1 MSYKID
7 SHKLESVTKSLFYD
21 STWTRE
27 SGGFRNLGSKTFIS
41 LFGPRNVDMEYLST
55 DGKVITNVNNLLSD
69 EQNEQFIIYAE
80 HRFTAI
86 WSMWKYIRESPKEE
100 KDIKSCLVPFSIEK
114 FIDSSK
120 PLGKLDENELHELCW
135 NTYRSDIP
143 NEEVYKNR
151 IIEDFLRYSRMIRL
165 QIPNLYVLRGERV
178 DIDGRVIDSVKTSND
193 LNIMSYY
200 PLTHSQRSYL
210 LDYIERYNVSPDR
223 VFIDDYSKEKSIKR
237 QLGLQFF

>member
-27 SGGFRNLGSKTFIS
+27 SGGFRNLGSKSFLS
-41 LFGPRNVDMEYLST
+41 FAGPINVDMEYLST
-55 DGKVITNVNNLLSD
+55 DGKIITNVNNLLSD
-69 EQNEQFIIYAE
+69 EQNEQFVHYGE

-86 WSMWKYIRESPKEE
+86 WSLWKYIRESPKEEE

-114 FIDSSK
+114 FIGSSK
-120 PLGKLDENELHELCW
+120 PLGKLDENELHELCFA
-135 NTYRSDIP
+135 
-143 NEEVYKNR
+143 VYMNLYDKEKDMYKT
-151 IIEDFLRYSRMIRL
+151 IFIENFLRYSRMVRINV
-165 QIPNLYVLRGERV
+165 PN
-178 DIDGRVIDSVKTSND
+178 IDDDSND
-193 LNIMSYY
+193 LCINSYY
-200 PLTHSQRSYL
+200 PLTHSQRNYL
-210 LDYIERYNVSPDR
+210 SDYIERYKVNPDR

>member
-27 SGGFRNLGSKTFIS
+27 SGGFRNLGSKLFIGG
-41 LFGPRNVDMEYLST
+41 FGYINISMEYLST
-55 DGKVITNVNNLLSD
+55 DGKIIINVNNLLSD
-69 EQNEQFIIYAE
+69 EQNEQFVQYGE
-80 HRFTAI
+80 HRFIALWCI
-86 WSMWKYIRESPKEE
+86 WKYIRESPKEEE

-114 FIDSSK
+114 FIGSSK
-120 PLGKLDENELHELCW
+120 LLGKLDENELHELCW
-135 NTYRSDIP
+135 DMYTDTYDK
-143 NEEVYKNR
+143 EEDVYKT
-151 IIEDFLRYSRMIRL
+151 IFIENFLRYSRMVRINV
-165 QIPNLYVLRGERV
+165 PN
-178 DIDGRVIDSVKTSND
+178 IDDDSND
-193 LNIMSYY
+193 LNINSYY

-223 VFIDDYSKEKSIKR
+223 VFIDDWSEDKSFRTIIQSIKR